1 MKKNIFQR
9 FGILAVSMMLI
20 SLVSNAQEKAS
31 PAKTA
36 EGTINGAK
44 ITVNYSSPAV
54 KGRTIWGDLVPLNEV
69 WRAGANEAT
78 IFETSK
84 DIKVQGQPLPA
95 GKYSFFIIPG
105 EQESIFIFNGQTG
118 QWGTQY
124 DEDQDVLRVAVPSQQ
139 VSEMAERLEYKVEKD
154 GFSVHWEYG
163 YGKAT
168 IE

>member
-1 MKKNIFQR
+1 MKKDNYSKI
-9 FGILAVSMMLI
+9 GILGLFFLFMTFIAV
-20 SLVSNAQEKAS
+20 AQEKAS
-31 PAKTA
+31 PPRTA

-44 ITVNYSSPAV
+44 ITINYSSPAV
-54 KGRTIWGDLVPLNEV
+54 KGRVIWGELVPLDEV

-84 DIKVQGQPLPA
+84 DIKVEGESLPA

-124 DEDQDVLRVAVPSQQ
+124 DKSQDVLRVAVPSQQ

-154 GFSVHWEYG
+154 GFSGHWEYR
-163 YGKAT
+163 YAKAK